1 MEPSESGDRA
11 PHRAGIDL
19 AAAPESVR
27 AARAFVASMLDVW
40 HCDDMDRVVELLT
53 SEIVSNAVRHA
64 SGPIRVEAALADDGS
79 LRVAATDDHP
89 GAPVLRDAAPSA
101 ESGRGI
107 RLVQR
112 LARRWGVETA
122 DGHKLVWFETV
133 VTRRPR
139 GSSESLPSPA
149 G

>member
-1 MEPSESGDRA
+1 MEPSESGSGA

-40 HCDDMDRVVELLT
+40 HCDDMDRVIELLT

-64 SGPIRVEAALADDGS
+64 SGPIRLEAALSDDGS
-79 LRVAATDDHP
+79 LRVGATDDHP
-89 GAPVLRDAAPSA
+89 GTPVLRDADPDA
-101 ESGRGI
+101 EGGRGI

-112 LARRWGVETA
+112 LARRWGVEKV
-122 DGHKLVWFETV
+122 DGCKLVWFEAT
-133 VTRRPR
+133 VTRRPD
-139 GSSESLPSPA
+139 EPQPAAPFPA

>member
-1 MEPSESGDRA
+1 MDPTESGGTA
-11 PHRAGIDL
+11 PRRAGIDL
-19 AAAPESVR
+19 AAVPESVR
-27 AARAFVASMLDVW
+27 AARAFMASMLDVW
-40 HCDDMDRVVELLT
+40 SCDDMDRVVELLT

-64 SGPIRVEAALADDGS
+64 SGPIRVEAALGDDGS

-89 GAPVLRDAAPSA
+89 AAPALRDADPEA
-101 ESGRGI
+101 EGGRGI

-122 DGHKLVWFETV
+122 DGHKLVWFETTV
-133 VTRRPR
+133 AHRPR
-139 GSSESLPSPA
+139 APSRSLPSPA